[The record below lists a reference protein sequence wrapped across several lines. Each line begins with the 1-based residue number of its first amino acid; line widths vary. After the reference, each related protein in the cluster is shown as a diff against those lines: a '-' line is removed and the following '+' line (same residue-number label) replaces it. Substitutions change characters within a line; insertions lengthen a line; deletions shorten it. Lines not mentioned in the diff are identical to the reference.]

1 MMDRGERERRH
12 EGDDA
17 RRSVNP
23 KLVVAIVLVA
33 LLALFG
39 ILNGDRVEV
48 DFVVTS
54 QRAPLIVV
62 IALSA
67 VLGAVIGGLLQWQA
81 RRRD

>member
-1 MMDRGERERRH
+1 MMDREDRERRH
-12 EGDDA
+12 DEGT
-17 RRSVNP
+17 RRNVNP

-33 LLALFG
+33 LLLLFG
-39 ILNGDRVEV
+39 IVNGDRVEV
-48 DFVVTS
+48 DFLVTS

-67 VLGAVIGGLLQWQA
+67 VLGAVIGALVQWVA